1 MNMAVAADFHWIRKR
16 VKSDRIMYPLPWTTF
31 CTTYTRTLTSRI
43 YIKILPEVLAT
54 IWHQIQY
61 LIHATV
67 YGGRVRHVRTTFPS
81 ASLRSLFLVTLLAP
95 KVLTINRRSVKN
107 ISFHFYIQNNNE
119 SCARERYY
127 WGRRW
132 GLEICTGESIE
143 RMWPTRYTPPTCM
156 HYDMPQNKTYIH
168 G

>member
-1 MNMAVAADFHWIRKR
+1 MIWLILTYLGKCANSKYKLQPFAMNMAVAADFHWIRKR

-95 KVLTINRRSVKN
+95 KVLTIDRRSVTN
-107 ISFHFYIQNNNE
+107 ISFHFYVQHNNE
-119 SCARERYY
+119 SCTRERYY

-132 GLEICTGESIE
+132 GLEIWAG
-143 RMWPTRYTPPTCM
+143 
-156 HYDMPQNKTYIH
+156 DQ
-168 G
+168 